1 MDEQGYPRPI
11 VHLVLPAD
19 GSPLSKIIQAQQ
31 AFLDMGREVARAV
44 AGTSRDPVVFSVVD
58 ASKSSIDLHMTP
70 APVPNI
76 ATMDTARS
84 VAQAINSGVAT
95 LQREAV
101 RPPFFTDRALEKA
114 RDLAALVGDEM
125 PKIRI
130 RNGTGETD
138 ITRALATH
146 VDTILNRAT
155 LTVIGTVEG
164 RLESV
169 TVHDRRT
176 FSVYDLLTGERIE
189 CSFGHRIP
197 LAAILGAMERR
208 VRVHGAIRYRDT
220 GEIVGLVAETLQPL
234 PEDDALPSAHDVFGI
249 LSHQ

>member
-1 MDEQGYPRPI
+1 MDAQGDPGPI
-11 VHLVLPAD
+11 VHLVLPTR

-31 AFLDMGREVARAV
+31 AFLDMGREVARSV
-44 AGTSRDPVVFSVVD
+44 AGTTRDPVVFSVVR
-58 ASKSSIDLHMTP
+58 ASESSLDLHMTP
-70 APVPNI
+70 APVPSI
-76 ATMDTARS
+76 ATMDIARS
-84 VAQAINSGVAT
+84 VARAINTGVAT

-101 RPPFFTDRALEKA
+101 RPPHFTDRALEKA

-125 PKIRI
+125 PKIGV
-130 RNGTGETD
+130 RNGTGDTD
-138 ITRALATH
+138 ITKALATH

-189 CSFGHRIP
+189 CSFGHRIL
-197 LAAILGAMERR
+197 LATILGAMERR

-220 GEIVGLVAETLQPL
+220 GEIVGMLAETLQPL
-234 PEDDALPSAHDVFGI
+234 PGDDTLPSARDVFGI
-249 LSHQ
+249 LSHR

>member
-1 MDEQGYPRPI
+1 MDAQGDPGPI
-11 VHLVLPAD
+11 VHLVLPTS

-31 AFLDMGREVARAV
+31 AFLDMGREVARSV
-44 AGTSRDPVVFSVVD
+44 AGTTRDPVVFSVVR
-58 ASKSSIDLHMTP
+58 ASESSLDLHMTP
-70 APVPNI
+70 APVPSI

-84 VAQAINSGVAT
+84 VARAINMGVAT

-101 RPPFFTDRALEKA
+101 RPPHFTDRALEKA

-125 PKIRI
+125 PKIGV
-130 RNGTGETD
+130 RNGAGETD
-138 ITRALATH
+138 ITKALATH

-189 CSFGHRIP
+189 CSFGHRIL
-197 LAAILGAMERR
+197 LATILGAMERR

-220 GEIVGLVAETLQPL
+220 GEIVGMLAETLQPL
-234 PEDDALPSAHDVFGI
+234 PGDDTLPSARDVFGI
-249 LSHQ
+249 LSHR